1 MDQLDKTIEDLIRLF
16 INDKAS
22 NMEIE
27 HLGKDHNDSAGDAS
41 FFGEQQ
47 ECNKLSVINNCLSLA
62 DCSIPLPILTV
73 TRKFGY
79 KCMYIF
85 HIIYPEEFIWRLIIS
100 QTQTTFQLF

>member
-1 MDQLDKTIEDLIRLF
+1 MDELDKTIEDLIRLF

-62 DCSIPLPILTV
+62 DCSIPLPI
-73 TRKFGY
+73 FD
-79 KCMYIF
+79 CD
-85 HIIYPEEFIWRLIIS
+85 
-100 QTQTTFQLF
+100 